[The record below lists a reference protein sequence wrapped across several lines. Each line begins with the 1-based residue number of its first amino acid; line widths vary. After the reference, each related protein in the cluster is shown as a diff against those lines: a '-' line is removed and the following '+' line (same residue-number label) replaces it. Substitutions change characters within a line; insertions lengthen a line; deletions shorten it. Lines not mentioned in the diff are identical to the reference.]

1 MSKKKP
7 VYVSIPVGH
16 ACLSLDC
23 LFQMNM
29 EAERLRFENTE
40 NLRDITRLQ
49 GQITKTTEQLAEAE
63 KKIEELEKELNK
75 KQDSIMYWFNK
86 YQSLCNELEKVK
98 SNAEA
103 KTT

>member
-1 MSKKKP
+1 MKKQQL
-7 VYVSIPVGH
+7 VQIPVGH
-16 ACLSLDC
+16 ACLSLNC

-29 EAERLRFENTE
+29 EAERLRAENTE
-40 NLRDITRLQ
+40 YLSDITRIQ
-49 GQITKTTEQLAEAE
+49 GQFMKTTEQLAEAE
-63 KKIEELEKELNK
+63 KKIEELEEELNK

-86 YQSLCNELEKVK
+86 YQSLCNELEKVN

>member
-75 KQDSIMYWFNK
+75 KQDSIMYWYHLYNN
-86 YQSLCNELEKVK
+86 LAEKLKAVQI
-98 SNAEA
+98 NAEA
-103 KTT
+103 EKT